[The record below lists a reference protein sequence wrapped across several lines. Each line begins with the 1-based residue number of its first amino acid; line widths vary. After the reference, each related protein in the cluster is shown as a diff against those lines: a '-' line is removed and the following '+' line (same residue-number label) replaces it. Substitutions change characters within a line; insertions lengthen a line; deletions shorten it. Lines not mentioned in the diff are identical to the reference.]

1 MFQGLFIKMLKQ
13 VQYDAQDNLK
23 MKKLTLTIDYLEY
36 DSIDEL
42 NAEDKSLMQ
51 KAQEAS
57 NTAYAPYSNFN
68 VGAAVLLENGEIVKG
83 SNQENAAYPT
93 GLCAERVAVFSA
105 ASNYPGVAIK
115 TIAITAKSS
124 KIAVDN
130 PISPCGNC
138 RQAISEYEVLYKKPI
153 RFLLMGETGK
163 VLELKSVESLLPLR
177 FEGKNIVHSR

>member
-1 MFQGLFIKMLKQ
+1 MK
-13 VQYDAQDNLK
+13 NLS
-23 MKKLTLTIDYLEY
+23 LTIDYIEY

-51 KAQEAS
+51 QAQEAGK
-57 NTAYAPYSNFN
+57 TAYAPYSNFS
-68 VGAAVLLENGEIVKG
+68 VGAAVLLENGVVVKG

-105 ASNYPGVAIK
+105 GSNYPGVAIK

-124 KIAVDN
+124 RIKVES
-130 PISPCGNC
+130 PVTPCGDC
-138 RQAISEYEVLYKKPI
+138 RQAISEYEVLYNKPI

-163 VLELKSVESLLPLR
+163 VLELKNVGSLLPLR
-177 FEGKNIVHSR
+177 FEGKNAFHSH

>member
-1 MFQGLFIKMLKQ
+1 MS
-13 VQYDAQDNLK
+13 
-23 MKKLTLTIDYLEY
+23 KKLTLTIDYIEY

-42 NAEDKSLMQ
+42 SIEDQKLMQ
-51 KAQEAS
+51 KAHEAGQS
-57 NTAYAPYSNFN
+57 AYAPYSNFS
-68 VGAAVLLENGEIVKG
+68 VGAAVLLENGEVVKG

-105 ASNYPGVAIK
+105 ASQYPGIAFK

-130 PISPCGNC
+130 PVTPCGDC
-138 RQAISEYEVLYKKPI
+138 RQAISEYEVLYNKPI

-163 VLELKSVESLLPLR
+163 VLELKSVESLLPLS
-177 FEGKNIVHSR
+177 FKGKNTFHSH

>member
-1 MFQGLFIKMLKQ
+1 
-13 VQYDAQDNLK
+13 

-51 KAQEAS
+51 QAHEAAT
-57 NTAYAPYSNFN
+57 TAYAPYSNFS
-68 VGAAVLLENGEIVKG
+68 VGAAVLLENGVVVKG

-93 GLCAERVAVFSA
+93 GLCAERVAVFA
-105 ASNYPGVAIK
+105 ASSHYPGVPIK

-124 KIAVDN
+124 HIKVEN
-130 PISPCGNC
+130 PVAPCGSC
-138 RQAISEYEVLYKKPI
+138 RQAISEYEVLYNKPI

-163 VLELKSVESLLPLR
+163 VLELKNVESLLPLR
-177 FEGKNIVHSR
+177 FEGKNIIHSH